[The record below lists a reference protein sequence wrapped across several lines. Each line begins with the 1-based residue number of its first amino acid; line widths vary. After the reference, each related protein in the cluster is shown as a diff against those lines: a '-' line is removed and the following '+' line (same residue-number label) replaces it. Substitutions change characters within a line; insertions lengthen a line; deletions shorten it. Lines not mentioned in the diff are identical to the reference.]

1 MTNREGIAA
10 HKALAAF
17 HLSAANSSAFGNLVE
32 HHRYFAELLVG
43 EADRLENLD
52 DIASKLVR

>member
-1 MTNREGIAA
+1 MTYRESIGA
-10 HKALAAF
+10 HRALAAF
-17 HLSAANSSAFGNLVE
+17 HLAAANSSAFGNLVE

-52 DIASKLVR
+52 DIASKLAR